1 MKVSLPNSN
10 SMPEVSE
17 ISGMIQGFTN
27 AEGEPFIFLFGYPKD
42 SFVLGRYKILA
53 GEGLG
58 SRQSLATRGKPLILG
73 KAAAEVMEKKV
84 GDSVRLVGSVF
95 RVTGI
100 YETGEYFRRQRDS
113 GQYR

>member
-1 MKVSLPNSN
+1 MLTILGISIGVAAIIALGAMAGGMEAGYTSLLTGSKADLIISQPNAFDPSYSAIDESIVAELD

-53 GEGLG
+53 G
-58 SRQSLATRGKPLILG
+58 
-73 KAAAEVMEKKV
+73 
-84 GDSVRLVGSVF
+84 
-95 RVTGI
+95 
-100 YETGEYFRRQRDS
+100 
-113 GQYR
+113 